1 MNTEEYQTIL
11 VTGGAGF
18 VGSHLIS
25 SLLLRYPH
33 IQIISLD
40 NYFTGLLSSHARSD
54 RVLYLEGDTQDIVN
68 IWRKKELPG
77 PDAVFHLGEYSRIVQ
92 SFEDFDHVWDFNLRG
107 TKEVVKFCHTHHAK
121 LIYAG
126 SSSKFGNAGQDENLS
141 PYAWVKAKNVEFIK
155 NFSQWFELEYVVT
168 YFYNVYGPRQIKDG
182 KYATVIGVFESLYE
196 QGKPL
201 TVRAPG
207 TQTRDFT
214 HIEDIVEGLILCF
227 EKGQGD
233 GYQLGAG
240 KEYSILQVAEMF
252 GGEYVFIP
260 ALKGERARGKADR
273 TKASSLGWMPKHS
286 LPVYIDEFK
295 QHCPRGKAGPPVP
308 ELNFPL

>member
-1 MNTEEYQTIL
+1 MNTGNYQTIV

-25 SLLLRYPH
+25 SLLLRYP
-33 IQIISLD
+33 QARIISLD
-40 NYFTGLLSSHARSD
+40 NYFTGLASSHLKND
-54 RVLYLEGDTQDIVN
+54 RVLYLEGDTQQIVH
-68 IWRKKELPG
+68 IWHEHDLPG

-92 SFEDFDHVWDFNLRG
+92 SFEDFDRVWDFNLKG

-141 PYAWVKAKNVEFIK
+141 PYAWVKAKNVEFIQ
-155 NFSQWFELEYVVT
+155 NFSQWFGLEYVVT

-182 KYATVIGVFESLYE
+182 KYATVIGIFESLYE

-201 TVRAPG
+201 TVRSPG

-214 HIEDIVEGLILCF
+214 HIDDIVNGLILCF

-233 GYQLGAG
+233 GYQLGSG
-240 KEYSILQVAEMF
+240 QDYSILQVAHMF
-252 GGEYVFIP
+252 GGEYILIP
-260 ALKGERARGKADR
+260 PLKGERVRGKADR
-273 TKASSLGWMPKHS
+273 TKAGSLGWKPEHS
-286 LPVYIDEFK
+286 LPTYIEEFK
-295 QHCPRGKAGPPVP
+295 QHFPRGSAVHT
-308 ELNFPL
+308 

>member
-1 MNTEEYQTIL
+1 MNTEKYETIL

-25 SLLLRYPH
+25 RLLLRYPKV
-33 IQIISLD
+33 QIISLD
-40 NYFTGLLSSHARSD
+40 NYFTSNKSSHLKSD
-54 RVLYLEGDTQDIVN
+54 RVLYIDGDTQNIVT
-68 IWRKKELPG
+68 IWQEHDLPG

-92 SFEDFDHVWDFNLRG
+92 SFDDFDQVWDFNLRG
-107 TKEVVKFCHTHHAK
+107 TKEVVKFSHMHHCK
-121 LIYAG
+121 FIYAG

-155 NFSQWFELEYVVT
+155 NFSQWFGLEYVVT

-182 KYATVIGVFESLYE
+182 KYATVIGIFESLYE

-201 TVRAPG
+201 TVRSPG

-214 HIEDIVEGLILCF
+214 HIEDIVDGIILCF
-227 EKGQGD
+227 EHGQGD
-233 GYQLGAG
+233 GYQLGSG
-240 KEYSILQVAEMF
+240 KEYSIMQVAEMF
-252 GGEYVFIP
+252 GGEYILVP
-260 ALKGERARGKADR
+260 ALKGERVRGKADI

-286 LPVYIDEFK
+286 LPAYIEDFK
-295 QHCPRGKAGPPVP
+295 RHCSRGSLTPSR
-308 ELNFPL
+308 